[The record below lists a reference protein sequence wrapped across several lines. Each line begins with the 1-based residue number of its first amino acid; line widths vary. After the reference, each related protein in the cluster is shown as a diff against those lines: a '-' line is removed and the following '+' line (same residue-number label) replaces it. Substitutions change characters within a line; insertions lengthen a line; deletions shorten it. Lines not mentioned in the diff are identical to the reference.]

1 MVAGS
6 GLSLPVSGRIVC
18 VTRNEPRKDHV
29 ASVRFDPAVIDAV
42 KTAAE
47 AKGRTVGS
55 WIRDVVD
62 REISRRESSRP
73 ETSLPAMTRG
83 DAMRQPA
90 MSLSIGPGDCWQVIL
105 SDVGR
110 QNWARACC
118 NEGHRSPEDAA
129 AHGALIAAQ
138 ALTAYARSLQ
148 PPAIGALILAGRSAA

>member
-1 MVAGS
+1 MS
-6 GLSLPVSGRIVC
+6 GKIRRVS
-18 VTRNEPRKDHV
+18 TREPRKDAV
-29 ASVRFDPAVIDAV
+29 VSVRFDPAVIDAV
-42 KTAAE
+42 KTVAG
-47 AKGRTVGS
+47 AKDQAPS
-55 WIRDVVD
+55 AWIRETVD
-62 REISRRESSRP
+62 REISRRESIRP
-73 ETSLPAMTRG
+73 ETSLPAVTHG

-110 QNWARACC
+110 MNWARCCC
-118 NEGHRSPEDAA
+118 NEGHASPEDAA